1 VREPA
6 HCLPFLQSGRL
17 LQVSFDGADWG
28 LGALVGLKKRKAPQ
42 GSPSAASAV
51 TAATVLG
58 AAEDEEQYMEV
69 LLQVQAVTDAT
80 PKEQLSAFSAHS
92 RVLPKTA
99 VSGAVDNSVE
109 VVQVSLRAIQSIS
122 AIRLNLPRDLNK
134 ESARNGVAKALQE
147 VQRRYST
154 AGVPLLDPVTDMG
167 ITSDAFKTLQ
177 DREAELQSRLQANAL
192 SRDPTEE
199 RMQALNAYGT
209 RVALLEEARVLRHQ
223 ARESQAVAMREDLRR
238 MKRVLKRLGYIT
250 PEGVLGPK
258 GRFSCELSTGDE
270 LVLTDMVFD
279 GVFNALTVEA
289 AVALLS
295 CFVHKEASKDD
306 TPKVQEELKLP
317 FQQLQMAARNV
328 AKVSIDAK
336 MTLVEDEYVAS
347 FNPGMVGVV
356 YSWCQGAKFAD
367 ICALT
372 NIFEGSIIR
381 NIRRL
386 EELLRQLA
394 SASLAIGN
402 QELKAKFEAGADKIR
417 RGVVFAASLYL

>member
-1 VREPA
+1 
-6 HCLPFLQSGRL
+6 
-17 LQVSFDGADWG
+17 
-28 LGALVGLKKRKAPQ
+28 
-42 GSPSAASAV
+42 
-51 TAATVLG
+51 
-58 AAEDEEQYMEV
+58 
-69 LLQVQAVTDAT
+69 
-80 PKEQLSAFSAHS
+80 
-92 RVLPKTA
+92 
-99 VSGAVDNSVE
+99 
-109 VVQVSLRAIQSIS
+109 VQVSLKTIQSLS
-122 AIRLNLPRDLNK
+122 AIRLNLPRDLTK
-134 ESARNGVAKALQE
+134 EAGRTGVLKALQE
-147 VQRRYST
+147 VQRRY
-154 AGVPLLDPVTDMG
+154 AAEGVPLLDPVSDMG

-177 DREAELQSRLQANAL
+177 DRELELQGRLQSNQLSQDPPQERNAVL
-192 SRDPTEE
+192 
-199 RMQALNAYGT
+199 AAYGT
-209 RVALLEEARVLRHQ
+209 RVALLEEARLLRHQ
-223 ARESQAVAMREDLRR
+223 ARESQAVHMREDLRR

-270 LVLTDMVFD
+270 LVLTDMIFD
-279 GVFNALTVEA
+279 GVFNPLTVEQ

-295 CFVHKEASKDD
+295 CFVHKEASKDE
-306 TPKVQEELKLP
+306 KVQEDLKLP

-336 MTLVEDEYVAS
+336 MTLEEEEYVAS
-347 FNPGMVGVV
+347 FNPGMVSVV
-356 YSWCQGAKFAD
+356 YAWCQGSKFAD

-402 QELKAKFEAGADKIR
+402 QELKAKFEQGADKIR